1 LIYWKERERSCWPLE
16 NVSMETINNALEQL
30 AMLTEAAEALTA
42 ELAKL
47 RETLSDDQWQ
57 AIENSP
63 LDSLVAACCDIEY
76 IVESN
81 S

>member
-1 LIYWKERERSCWPLE
+1 MIYWKERERSCWPLE

>member
-1 LIYWKERERSCWPLE
+1 
-16 NVSMETINNALEQL
+16 METINNALEQL

-47 RETLSDDQWQ
+47 RETLSDDQWK

>member
-1 LIYWKERERSCWPLE
+1 
-16 NVSMETINNALEQL
+16 METINNALEQL
-30 AMLTEAAEALTA
+30 AMLTEAAEVLTA
-42 ELAKL
+42 EMAKL

-57 AIENSP
+57 AIEDSP
-63 LDSLVAACCDIEY
+63 LDMLIAACAEIEY

>member
-1 LIYWKERERSCWPLE
+1 
-16 NVSMETINNALEQL
+16 METLNNALEQL

-47 RETLSDDQWQ
+47 RKTLNDDQWE